1 MPFAKRSSVFY
12 FTLNQLLLIHMVI
25 KKALSS
31 NRAICLFLM
40 FAFLMGMVFE
50 FKPFLYL
57 EYGAFDLISRSR
69 RSTSGIPLTIVAID
83 DNSLEKIGDWPWP
96 RSYIANIV
104 KTLSKYGAHTLGVSI
119 LLRDR
124 ELNAGLTE
132 VQNLRET
139 LRKKPPRGK
148 KQTLTKIDRLLAQT
162 ESRLDHDAQLISAVR
177 AARNVVLPLRFE
189 FSASGNPDPPAL
201 SGWLEMNSISPD
213 LNSTVTGRPSQIPAF
228 LSGMQA
234 DRPIVATHIHQPYDQ
249 LSRKSGAL
257 GHTNF
262 ISDHDNIIR
271 SAPLLIQYQGREF
284 PSFALQVA
292 MKYWRERIRDARP
305 DSSGLQL
312 KQHYIPTIGYH
323 RMLIDFS
330 RQSSNIQK
338 ISYVDVQDGKIP
350 VDAFRRKIVLL
361 GLTAKEFAPGYK
373 TPRHHQASGL
383 ELTAHV
389 VENLINGKHI
399 SRPAW
404 SLPLEVIVLFYFG
417 FFLTFVIPKVQ
428 PRIGMLIFAIFLLT
442 WIGAAVLLFMTQG
455 YWLRIITPILF
466 AITGF
471 VLIRFKRISDQ
482 KEKESIELNKSL
494 GLALQGQGM
503 LDMAFEHFIKCPIE
517 NKSVKELLFHL
528 GLDFERKRMFNKALA
543 VYNHILKAGAFKD
556 IKARIKNLK
565 KIENTLVLPAG
576 TNHIESAL
584 LLEDGAAKPTLGR
597 YKIIKELGRGAMGTV
612 YLGKDPSINREVAI
626 KTISYADVESEQ
638 LKEVKNQFFREAEAA
653 GKLTH
658 PNIVTIYDVGEDHDI
673 AYIAMELLIGKDL
686 TNFCQKGKLMSVRR
700 VLTVVAAVAEAL
712 DYAHQ
717 QGVVHRDI
725 KPANIILLENDQV
738 KVADF
743 GIARMMASSTKT
755 QTGVIFGTPNYMSP
769 EQVAGKKV
777 DGRSD
782 LFSLGVVLYELLS
795 GDKPFKGESITTL
808 MYAIANSSYTP
819 LEEIAP
825 KTPDCCVQIVEKL
838 LNKGVTRRYKSAA
851 QAIKQIKKCREELK
865 ST

>member
-1 MPFAKRSSVFY
+1 M
-12 FTLNQLLLIHMVI
+12 LIHMVI

-40 FAFLMGMVFE
+40 FVFLVGMVFE

-57 EYGAFDLISRSR
+57 EYSAFDLISRFR
-69 RSTSGIPLTIVAID
+69 RSTSGTPLTIVAID

-96 RSYIANIV
+96 RSYLANFV

-148 KQTLTKIDRLLAQT
+148 KQTLNKIDRLLAQT
-162 ESRLDHDAQLISAVR
+162 ESRLDHDTRLISAVR
-177 AARNVVLPLRFE
+177 AARNVVLPLRFD
-189 FSASGNPDPPAL
+189 FSASGNPDPPVL
-201 SGWLEMNSISPD
+201 SGWLKMNSINPD
-213 LNSTVTGRPSQIPAF
+213 TNSTATGLPSQMPSF
-228 LSGMQA
+228 LSGMLA
-234 DRPIVATHIHQPYDQ
+234 DKPIVATHIQQPYAE

-271 SAPLLIQYQGREF
+271 SAPLLIQYQGRRF

-292 MKYWRERIRDARP
+292 MKYMGEQIKNARP
-305 DSSGLQL
+305 DSSGLRIR
-312 KQHYIPTIGYH
+312 QHYIPTIGCH

-338 ISYVDVQDGKIP
+338 FSYVDVQEGKIP
-350 VDAFRRKIVLL
+350 AAAFRKKIVLL

-373 TPRHHQASGL
+373 TPRHRQTSGI
-383 ELTAHV
+383 ELTANV
-389 VENLINGKHI
+389 VENLINRKHI
-399 SRPAW
+399 SRPVW
-404 SLPLEVIVLFYFG
+404 SLPLEVIVLLYFG
-417 FFLTFVIPKVQ
+417 FFLMFVIPKVQ
-428 PRIGMLIFAIFLLT
+428 PRVGLLIFAIFLLT

-455 YWLRIITPILF
+455 YWLRIIIPILF
-466 AITGF
+466 AIIGF
-471 VLIRFKRISDQ
+471 VLIRFKRISDK
-482 KEKESIELNKSL
+482 KEEESIELNKSL

-503 LDMAFEHFIKCPIE
+503 LDMAFERFIKCPIE

-543 VYNHILKAGAFKD
+543 VYNHILKAGTFKD
-556 IKARIKNLK
+556 IKTRIKNLK

-576 TNHIESAL
+576 TNQKETAL
-584 LLEDGAAKPTLGR
+584 FLEDGAAKPTLGR
-597 YKIIKELGRGAMGTV
+597 YEIIKELGRGAMGTV

-626 KTISYADVESEQ
+626 KTISYADVEPEQ
-638 LKEVKNQFFREAEAA
+638 LSEVKSQFFREAEAA

-658 PNIVTIYDVGEDHDI
+658 PSIVTIFDVGEDHDM
-673 AYIAMELLIGKDL
+673 AYMAMELLIGKDL
-686 TNFCQKGKLMSVRR
+686 TNFCHKGKLLPVQR
-700 VLTVVAAVAEAL
+700 VLTMVASVAKAL

-725 KPANIILLENDQV
+725 KPANIIQLENEQI

-743 GIARMMASSTKT
+743 GIARIMASSTKT

-795 GDKPFKGESITTL
+795 GEKPFKGDSITTL
-808 MYAIANSSYTP
+808 MYAITNNSYTP
-819 LEEIAP
+819 LHEIAP
-825 KTPDCCVQIVEKL
+825 KTPQSCVKIVDKL
-838 LNKGVTRRYKSAA
+838 LNKGITKRYKSAA
-851 QAIKQIKKCREELK
+851 QLVAEIEKYQEKLDESKKGAAVNRK
-865 ST
+865 K